1 MTLRILAGL
10 GALLSPFFGAAPRSR
25 TSAGVGEHL
34 ATQLCLT
41 LSGLALPLVMGMPG
55 RVAAGAV
62 SAIQTERG
70 NYL

>member
-10 GALLSPFFGAAPRSR
+10 GALLSPFSGAAPRSR
-25 TSAGVGEHL
+25 TSA
-34 ATQLCLT
+34 QLCLT

-55 RVAAGAV
+55 RVAAEAV
-62 SAIQTERG
+62 PAIQTERG